1 MKLQKLAL
9 AAAIACVS
17 YAGNAIAGET
27 GQIRLVSG
35 CAAPACGCGQP
46 VCGCETSFAPGGCAS
61 GGCAT
66 DGCASGGCATDGC
79 ASGGCATGGCASG
92 GCATDGC
99 ASGGCATG
107 GCASGGCATDGCASG
122 GFLDGGS
129 CLTGS
134 CLGGGCDSGSGCDSA
149 GCGCLGG
156 GCNLGDPW
164 SLFSPPE
171 GWNVGGWVQ
180 SGYHTAANS
189 LFNSRPDEVQLHQG
203 WLYIE
208 KEADG
213 SNGLGIGGRF
223 DAIYGTDSQDTQAFG
238 AGRGFDNGFDN
249 GADYGFAL
257 PQAYLEAAY
266 GDWSVKAGHFYTIIG
281 YEVVTAPDNFF
292 YSHAYTFFNSEP
304 FTHTG
309 FLTTYNASDDLTLWG
324 GYTFGWDSG
333 FNDNGDSFLGGA
345 SAALSDTLTLTYA
358 TTIGRF
364 GEARFNDVAE
374 RGYMHS
380 IVADIALSDDL
391 QYIFQSDLLD
401 SEDATGATVRDTFG
415 INQYL
420 IKTINDCWAVGGR
433 FEWWSSDS
441 ATDVNG
447 NTVDG
452 DVFALTLGVNHKPH
466 ANVTIR
472 PEIRWDW
479 DDDLIAGLEDGDDDQ
494 FTFGIDSI
502 FLF

>member
-1 MKLQKLAL
+1 MKIKLVAMIAILLGGVSAANAQTYSQQAL
-9 AAAIACVS
+9 YQHAGMQSGLAQQQGAVQQVACRCE
-17 YAGNAIAGET
+17 G
-27 GQIRLVSG
+27 
-35 CAAPACGCGQP
+35 P
-46 VCGCETSFAPGGCAS
+46 VCGCETVGCAEPGCGADLGCVDPGCGIEPSCGVDPGCGCGGGPLGCAIGGCDM
-61 GGCAT
+61 GGCDMGPT
-66 DGCASGGCATDGC
+66 C
-79 ASGGCATGGCASG
+79 
-92 GCATDGC
+92 
-99 ASGGCATG
+99 
-107 GCASGGCATDGCASG
+107 
-122 GFLDGGS
+122 GFD
-129 CLTGS
+129 
-134 CLGGGCDSGSGCDSA
+134 GGCDSP
-149 GCGCLGG
+149 GCGSKG
-156 GCNLGDPW
+156 GCPLGFSCDLGEQW
-164 SLFSPPE
+164 SLFGE
-171 GWNVGGWVQ
+171 HNGFTAGGWLQ
-180 SGYHTAANS
+180 LGYHTAANS
-189 LFNSRPDEVQLHQG
+189 LFNSRPDEVQVQQA
-203 WLYIE
+203 WLYLE

-333 FNDNGDSFLGGA
+333 FNDNGDAFLGGA
-345 SAALSDTLTLTYA
+345 SASLTDNLTLTYT

-380 IVADIALSDDL
+380 IVADVALTDSL
-391 QYIFQSDLLD
+391 QYVFQSDLLD
-401 SEDATGATVRDTFG
+401 TEDAGGATVRDTFG

-420 IKTINDCWAVGGR
+420 VKTISDCWAVGGR
-433 FEWWSSDS
+433 FEWWSADS

-452 DVFALTLGVNHKPH
+452 DVFALTLGINHKPH
-466 ANVTIR
+466 ANVIVR

-479 DDDLIAGLEDGDDDQ
+479 DDDLIAGLEDADDDQ